1 MADQTQAMPTG
12 PLGDASAA
20 AAETPDQR
28 AMRNYRS
35 RMAPSLGA
43 FAVSLAVLVFMHW
56 PWMAITLPVGDVLGR
71 ATVGYLMRRRLPA
84 GLGWYELVMYAAID
98 VIYMAITAP
107 SWTACSLALHRHAG
121 H

>member
-1 MADQTQAMPTG
+1 MADEAQVQAG
-12 PLGDASAA
+12 PQGDAGAA
-20 AAETPDQR
+20 EAETPDQR

-43 FAVSLAVLVFMHW
+43 FAISLTVLLFMRW
-56 PWMAITLPVGDVLGR
+56 PWGVITLPLGDILGR

-84 GLGWYELVMYAAID
+84 GLGWIDLVMYVALD
-98 VIYMAITAP
+98 VFYMAITAP
-107 SWTACSLALHRHAG
+107 SWNACSLAAHRHAG